1 MSAWHDDEWR
11 DGAWREDDDEP
22 EPWLSPWA
30 SFCVAV
36 VLSTAIWVG
45 LFLLIA

>member
-11 DGAWREDDDEP
+11 DGAWREDVEP
-22 EPWLSPWA
+22 EPWLSPWQ

-36 VLSTAIWVG
+36 VLCAAIWTG